1 MPIFKM
7 LPCSLLNLGSG
18 AVPVVVSS
26 AKHLSFHS
34 PFFGFSGDDIVARF
48 RGRNDIEAGF
58 EDVTS
63 L

>member
-1 MPIFKM
+1 M
-7 LPCSLLNLGSG
+7 LPCSVLNLGSG
-18 AVPVVVSS
+18 AAPVVVSG
-26 AKHLSFHS
+26 AKDLAFHS

-58 EDVTS
+58 EDVAS